1 MSNIDTRDSSKNAN
15 KSSMWNKLKY
25 ALTIIA
31 LLNLN
36 EPWKAEN
43 IISDNQ
49 IPENTE
55 AVQTAQNI
63 ASQATDLLDYPDIV
77 SNIEKRTWVKLPEWY
92 EDIIRNFIKNHDI
105 LKNNAQ
111 FIEDFVVKEMQTKR
125 WINDQNQ
132 ELFIYC
138 AMWYEHDED
147 LYDWNDWNKERMS
160 QFESVLDNIEE
171 CQNRYH
177 KEFLTYLEQSI
188 DNSQQSID
196 NSQQRINNAR
206 QESMKQDSI
215 RIQERMV
222 EFYDIYKTNPNI
234 IKQDD
239 LDFMRKSTK
248 EFIADCIKNWIDYKA
263 ILLKEVWDPKK
274 VDEILKFYEINN

>member
-1 MSNIDTRDSSKNAN
+1 MSNIDTRDSAKNTN
-15 KSSMWNKLKY
+15 KSSMWKKLKY
-25 ALTIIA
+25 ALAIIA

-43 IISDNQ
+43 IISDNH

-63 ASQATDLLDYPDIV
+63 ATQATDILNYPDIV

-92 EDIIRNFIKNHDI
+92 EDIIKNFIKNHDI
-105 LKNNAQ
+105 LKDNAQ

-125 WINDQNQ
+125 WINNQNQ

-138 AMWYEHDED
+138 AMWYEHNED

-160 QFESVLDNIEE
+160 QFESVLDEVE
-171 CQNRYH
+171 ACQNRYH
-177 KEFLTYLEQSI
+177 EEFLTYLEQRST
-188 DNSQQSID
+188 DA
-196 NSQQRINNAR
+196 QQRIDNTIK
-206 QESMKQDSI
+206 ESI
-215 RIQERMV
+215 RIDSIWIKHMI
-222 EFYDIYKTNPNI
+222 EFYEIYVRSPNVVKQEDIN
-234 IKQDD
+234 
-239 LDFMRKSTK
+239 FSK
-248 EFIADCIKNWIDYKA
+248 EKWKKIIADCIKYWIDYKA

-274 VDEILKFYEINN
+274 VDKILKFYEINN